1 MKARRVLRAFV
12 VALLRTLRNEP
23 ARADAIERWR
33 LSASDQLTAIEALAA
48 REGVAPEALRLRI
61 DRREVSMQLILAGL
75 RYHLDE
81 EFPHLRRRFG
91 DESLG
96 VLRAN
101 CLDDSFRLGKLADA
115 LSASPALQSR
125 LRALAQHLLELPQPD
140 AR

>member
-12 VALLRTLRNEP
+12 VALVRTLRNEP
-23 ARADAIERWR
+23 VSADAIERWR
-33 LSASDQLTAIEALAA
+33 VSASEQLTAIEALTA

-61 DRREVSMQLILAGL
+61 DRREMSMGLILAGL

-115 LSASPALQSR
+115 LPCTPALQTG
-125 LRALAQHLLELPQPD
+125 LQTLAQHLLEVPEPEP
-140 AR
+140 R